1 MSKEQVVLKVDGK
14 PKVMKLGFNGFVELE
29 EKMGKPISEISSG
42 EVSFVDLR
50 DIFQVALRRGG
61 MKGISAEETGDI
73 LDAVIEEEG
82 LEYLVGKLTEVIE
95 GSMGG
100 QDSGSFPDSN

>member
-1 MSKEQVVLKVDGK
+1 MSKEQVVLNVDGK
-14 PKVMKLGFNGFVELE
+14 PKIMKLGFNGFVELE

-73 LDAVIEEEG
+73 LDTVIEEEG
-82 LEYLVGKLTEVIE
+82 LDYLVDKLTQVIE

>member
-14 PKVMKLGFNGFVELE
+14 PKIMKLGFNGFVELE

-73 LDAVIEEEG
+73 LDTVIDEEG
-82 LEYLVGKLTEVIE
+82 LEYLVEKLTQVIE

-100 QDSGSFPDSN
+100 QDNGSFPDSN